1 MVKQRVRSKLAF
13 WRGVAG
19 SALDNANG
27 DGITKSLPHNG
38 STARWERGMAL
49 AAAASSFN
57 AENHGGQLK
66 VHDDAIFVFAF
77 AKFLDLPT

>member
-1 MVKQRVRSKLAF
+1 
-13 WRGVAG
+13 
-19 SALDNANG
+19 
-27 DGITKSLPHNG
+27 
-38 STARWERGMAL
+38 MAL
-49 AAAASSFN
+49 AAAASSVT